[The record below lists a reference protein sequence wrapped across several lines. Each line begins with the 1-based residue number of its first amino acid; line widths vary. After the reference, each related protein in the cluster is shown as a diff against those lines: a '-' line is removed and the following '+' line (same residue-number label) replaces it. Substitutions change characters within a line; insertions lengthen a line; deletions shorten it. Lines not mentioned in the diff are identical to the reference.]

1 MTNAESAKVNSHTLV
16 TVQDNHLSNATRD
29 QFFSPKWKKNLSKT
43 TSTKLYLAK
52 KWETNIS
59 QQCIKNKRLSNYIY
73 SIATLQFKVCL
84 MPIKTGK
91 FIKSNEIIESYVKS
105 YERISFFFLYR
116 QQRHF
121 WNTVEYLW
129 WDFLRK
135 KLTAKSC

>member
-1 MTNAESAKVNSHTLV
+1 MG
-16 TVQDNHLSNATRD
+16 
-29 QFFSPKWKKNLSKT
+29 KNLSKT
-43 TSTKLYLAK
+43 TSTKLYPAK

-59 QQCIKNKRLSNYIY
+59 QQCIKNKRLSDYIY
-73 SIATLQFKVCL
+73 SIATLQCKVCL

-91 FIKSNEIIESYVKS
+91 FIKSNEIIENYVKS
-105 YERISFFFLYR
+105 YERICFFFHCR